1 MELRTFQPG
10 DEAAQVSIYNEAA
23 GHLPRFKPATLDEI
37 RRRCRSADFDPA
49 TRLLAIEAGQPIG
62 YMSFHAN
69 GRVSFPWCRKGHE
82 AAAEPLLGAV
92 VEAARK
98 RGQTRLFCAYR
109 GDWSGPIEFFEQ
121 HGFQKARE
129 MVNFMVDLAEMPTAA
144 ARRSSAVSAFSSSET
159 PVLLKIG
166 AEVFRGKSAVEL
178 EGFLFQNP
186 YFPPSSLFALR
197 DRTQG
202 TPTAVG
208 ILVADPGYADVKQ
221 IDAGMPCFRLGA
233 FGTEGMQT
241 KRINGLFSFVA
252 QPADCNRLGLDL
264 MSHAAYLLRQTA
276 VDALVAQAPSDAP
289 HLLRFYEHHFRKQGS
304 FPVFERMLS

>member
-23 GHLPRFKPATLDEI
+23 GHLPKFKPATLDEI

-49 TRLLAIEAGQPIG
+49 TRFFAVEGGQAVG

-82 AAAEPLLGAV
+82 AATEPLLDAV
-92 VEAARK
+92 MEAARK
-98 RGQTRLFCAYR
+98 RGLTRLFCAYR
-109 GDWSGPIEFFEQ
+109 GDWSGPIEFFEG
-121 HGFQKARE
+121 HGFQKARD
-129 MVNFMVDLAEMPTAA
+129 MVNFMLELAEMPTAA
-144 ARRSSAVSAFSSSET
+144 ARRSSAASALASSEI

-166 AEVFRGKSAVEL
+166 PEVFRDKTALEL
-178 EGFLFQNP
+178 ESFLLQNS

-197 DRTQG
+197 ERTQG

-208 ILVADPGYADVKQ
+208 ILVADPAYADVRQ
-221 IDAGMPCFRLGA
+221 VDSAMPCFRLGA

-252 QPADCNRLGLDL
+252 RPADCNRLGLDL
-264 MSHAAYLLRQTA
+264 VSHAAYLLRQTA
-276 VDALVAQAPSDAP
+276 VEALGAQAPSDAP

-304 FPVFERMLS
+304 FPVFERVLS